1 MAGSPRHRRAAP
13 RPPARDAPSGPAS
26 ASRRNRRGIELQDP
40 DAGGVVGDVVRC
52 VIEVEGS
59 VTEEL
64 IFTRVRS
71 AWGLARSGQVIQDRV
86 RRVLRKLVTKGEILR
101 VGDAYDRPGHEV
113 EVARTPTSRFTRK
126 VTQVPSVERQLAL
139 RSVVQESPGVQRA
152 ELLREVARF
161 FGWARL
167 ASDIRDALT
176 EDIDDLVAQGTL
188 DETDGGL
195 LPGDGD

>member
-1 MAGSPRHRRAAP
+1 M
-13 RPPARDAPSGPAS
+13 
-26 ASRRNRRGIELQDP
+26 ELQDP

-52 VIEVEGS
+52 VIEVEGP

-139 RSVVQESPGVQRA
+139 RSVVEESPGVQRA